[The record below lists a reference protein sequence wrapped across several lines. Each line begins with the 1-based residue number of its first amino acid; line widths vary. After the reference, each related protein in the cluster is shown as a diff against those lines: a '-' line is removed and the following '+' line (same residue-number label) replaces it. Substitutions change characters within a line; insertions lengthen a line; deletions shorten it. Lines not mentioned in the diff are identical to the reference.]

1 VRLVD
6 LLAFAVGALRGHRLR
21 TMLSVGGVAI
31 GIAAVICL
39 TALGEGARRYVTQE
53 FMSLGSNLLI
63 VLPGKVETS
72 GATPFGGTTH
82 DLTIEDFRAIM
93 RLPRVREAAPLAV
106 ATETVMHGDRG
117 RAVPILG
124 TTAEFL
130 RVRRLDLGAGRYLPT
145 GDPAQGGNEMVIG
158 LKVARELFPGGESPL
173 GKVVRAGP
181 WRFRVIGVLGPRG
194 RSLGFDLDDVVMVPV
209 QTAMRMFNRNSLFR
223 VLIEVRLHDEMDEAK
238 RDVLALMK
246 ERHRVEDITVI
257 TQDAVL
263 SAFGKILTALTL
275 ALVGIASVS
284 LAVAGVGIMN
294 VMLISVTERRA
305 EIGLLKAIGAA
316 DGQVLA
322 AFLAEAVLLALIGGA
337 AGIGLGAAAVRV
349 FVGIYPTFPAS
360 PPLWAVAAAL
370 VTSMVVGVGFGVWPA
385 RSATRLDPVASLARR

>member
-1 VRLVD
+1 MRFTD
-6 LLAFAVGALRGHRLR
+6 LLAFAAGALRGHRLR
-21 TMLSVGGVAI
+21 TVLSVGGVAI

-82 DLTIEDFRAIM
+82 DLTIEDFRAIA

-106 ATETVMHGDRG
+106 ATETVMHGERG

-130 RVRRLDLGAGRYLPT
+130 TVRRLDLGAGRYLPP

-181 WRFRVIGVLGPRG
+181 WRFRVVGVLGPRG

-223 VLIEVRLHDEMDEAK
+223 VLIEVRLHDEMGAAK

-246 ERHRVEDITVI
+246 ERHRVEDVTVI

-305 EIGLLKAIGAA
+305 EIGLLKALGAA

-322 AFLAEAVLLALIGGA
+322 AFLAEAVLLALLGGA
-337 AGIGLGAAAVRV
+337 AGVGIGAAAVRV

-370 VTSMVVGVGFGVWPA
+370 ATSMVVGVGFGVWPA
-385 RSATRLDPVASLARR
+385 RRATRLDPVASLARR